1 MKKTTTKIE
10 TNKQKQ
16 VQKLQN
22 VINVFLDDKKKKAK
36 AKKKRRK
43 KKMASIVKPDMRY
56 TLPTINFL
64 LNPPPPNPPQP
75 FVPFPPRQ
83 PFRGDIR
90 SPQMGLD
97 TSIPGRIG
105 SEPVP
110 VLPEPE
116 PERITP
122 EPEPELI
129 VPQPEPVRI
138 TPAPPP
144 TPEPE
149 LEPEKDLSSIVVGD
163 EGSLSSYGIGRL
175 MSLDNY
181 GYEESKTEPEEAF
194 TQTPPPQQRS
204 LEDILQSRDSD
215 VADETKQEEEESI
228 RSRDGDEETKQ
239 QQGEESIPSPGDL
252 RLSRITSNTSSIFN
266 PANSRIR
273 VMQKLY
279 DNIQK
284 LDSAGVEQA
293 TEQLITTVKTK
304 KKKPWTKN
312 PFTGREIQMGTPY
325 YNNILNEL
333 NRRRAQLEKKE
344 RRLPP
349 R

>member
-43 KKMASIVKPDMRY
+43 KKMVSIVKPDMRY

-175 MSLDNY
+175 MSLDDY
-181 GYEESKTEPEEAF
+181 GYEESKAEPEEAF

-204 LEDILQSRDSD
+204 LEDILQSRDD
-215 VADETKQEEEESI
+215 ADETKQEEEEGSMP
-228 RSRDGDEETKQ
+228 SRE
-239 QQGEESIPSPGDL
+239 DL
-252 RLSRITSNTSSIFN
+252 RLGRITSYRSVISTPETQVKPMTS
-266 PANSRIR
+266 
-273 VMQKLY
+273 MQQKMY
-279 DNIQK
+279 KKKIDK
-284 LDSAGVEQA
+284 LDSDG
-293 TEQLITTVKTK
+293 
-304 KKKPWTKN
+304 
-312 PFTGREIQMGTPY
+312 F
-325 YNNILNEL
+325 
-333 NRRRAQLEKKE
+333 AQKYVF
-344 RRLPP
+344 RYPI
-349 R
+349 

>member
-1 MKKTTTKIE
+1 
-10 TNKQKQ
+10 
-16 VQKLQN
+16 
-22 VINVFLDDKKKKAK
+22 
-36 AKKKRRK
+36 
-43 KKMASIVKPDMRY
+43 
-56 TLPTINFL
+56 
-64 LNPPPPNPPQP
+64 
-75 FVPFPPRQ
+75 
-83 PFRGDIR
+83 
-90 SPQMGLD
+90 MGLD

-110 VLPEPE
+110 VLPE
-116 PERITP
+116 P

-175 MSLDNY
+175 MSLDDY

-252 RLSRITSNTSSIFN
+252 RLSRITSNTSSIFK
-266 PANSRIR
+266 PANSRVR

-293 TEQLITTVKTK
+293 TEQLMTTVKTK

-312 PFTGREIQMGTPY
+312 PLTGREIQMGTGY